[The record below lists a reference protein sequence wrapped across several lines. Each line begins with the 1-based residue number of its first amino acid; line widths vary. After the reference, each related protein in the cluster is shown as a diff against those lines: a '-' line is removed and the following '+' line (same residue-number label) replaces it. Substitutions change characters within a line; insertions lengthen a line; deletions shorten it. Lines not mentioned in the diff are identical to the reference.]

1 VASFGS
7 FDAAIKYAVSN
18 LIYHGERVDTG
29 RWQGVAT
36 EGKPDLVTREVINL
50 RLDVNCSRGM
60 WDEGELQDYFGEL
73 AQDIRPNLPWADE
86 HFAERVGGRPLN
98 PDPSHTKWPWWRGQ
112 DEATKNEQGKFTHTY
127 SERFW
132 PKHTDA
138 DWESG
143 LTQAWRPNRGIRF
156 PYGDYSDLL
165 NLLFREPYTR
175 QAYLPI
181 FFPEDTGAVHRGRIP
196 CTLGYHFLLRNKKL
210 HMWYDIR
217 SCDAVRHFRDDLYLA
232 ACLLAYTVYQLVDK
246 ELYSDTDTEQL
257 WVDVE
262 PGMLMFSCHSFH
274 VHMGDYHLLRE
285 MSGE

>member
-98 PDPSHTKWPWWRGQ
+98 PDPSHTKWPWWHGQ
-112 DEATKNEQGKFTHTY
+112 DAETKDRGVFSHTY
-127 SERFW
+127 SERFLAQ
-132 PKHTDA
+132 T
-138 DWESG
+138 
-143 LTQAWRPNRGIRF
+143 LTGW
-156 PYGDYSDLL
+156 
-165 NLLFREPYTR
+165 
-175 QAYLPI
+175 
-181 FFPEDTGAVHRGRIP
+181 
-196 CTLGYHFLLRNKKL
+196 
-210 HMWYDIR
+210 
-217 SCDAVRHFRDDLYLA
+217 
-232 ACLLAYTVYQLVDK
+232 
-246 ELYSDTDTEQL
+246 
-257 WVDVE
+257 
-262 PGMLMFSCHSFH
+262 
-274 VHMGDYHLLRE
+274 
-285 MSGE
+285 